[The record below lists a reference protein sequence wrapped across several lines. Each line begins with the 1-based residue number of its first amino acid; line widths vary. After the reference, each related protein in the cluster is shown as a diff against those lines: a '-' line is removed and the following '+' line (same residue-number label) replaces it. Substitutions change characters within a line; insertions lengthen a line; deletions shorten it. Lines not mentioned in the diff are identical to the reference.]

1 MGREQAIRIEE
12 RLIEAATALDR
23 ACILVAG
30 LGKQELA
37 VSKTS
42 VICACGASARF
53 GWRT

>member
-1 MGREQAIRIEE
+1 MDREQAIKIQE
-12 RLIEAATALDR
+12 RLFEAATALDR
-23 ACILVAG
+23 ARMLVAG

-53 GWRT
+53 G